1 VRLKLALLASV
12 VAVVVPL
19 HAAVVIAPSD
29 ETMIRT
35 APAVVTGTVV
45 SVSARHD
52 DRGDIETVA
61 RVLVDEAIKG
71 NVAAGQTI
79 DVVQFGGAL
88 DGRFQAQ
95 SGAPSYVLGA
105 RYLVVLDRNGRG
117 QWTTFDLALGQ
128 FRFLF
133 RDGMQKL
140 VRDMHDIDG
149 WTESGAP
156 LRDEDRPAQQFLE
169 FVRDVATS
177 AQAQGQAKFTPA
189 PHVLDFNLASTTQ
202 SAVSI
207 WAGAAP
213 MNDSVSGSPAG
224 GDTKDLSDSESRV
237 IADDP
242 HSDIPGTFTGSGI
255 IATAFYGC
263 NSCAPSVK
271 NGENYISIDT
281 ADIVVNDGV
290 SSSTISSGNF
300 LSTMVHEIGHTWGF
314 RHSDK
319 NANDS
324 GACAAPLPCDN
335 GAIMRSSLVTGLNGS
350 LQSYDR
356 DAANEAYG
364 NSSQTNG
371 AGTVTTNS
379 TTALVGVATGWTS
392 ALQGK
397 YLLISGEPSA
407 LRVTTVTDSTHIVLA
422 SAATTSASGL
432 SWKYATNIGTQYVT
446 SLGGQPPRRPSGKS
460 WRISQAV
467 CTAPSIGTHPQNQT
481 INSGQ
486 QASLSVTASGTA
498 TLTYLWYTGT
508 PPSGPVAPGPN
519 NTSSTYQPSPTSTT
533 TYWVRVTNSCGHI
546 DSNVATVTV
555 NQTGCT
561 PPSISTQPQSQ
572 AIISGNQANLTVSA
586 AGTGPFTYQWFVGN
600 PPNTSTPAGTT
611 QSISPSPTQT
621 TNYWVRVTGQCGT
634 PADSNAATVTVSAGC
649 SKPFVV
655 NDPPDQSITSGSST
669 SLFVG
674 YSGTTSTVTWYRGA
688 APDQSNPVSVGQ
700 SFITGPLTQTTQ
712 FWALIANNCGSA
724 QSRTVTIVVT
734 SACVPPAIT
743 LADANPKNAAPGAT
757 VTLTVQATG
766 TGLQYQWYR
775 GVAPDFSN
783 PVAGATTSTATDT
796 PQTSTSYFVH
806 VQNSCGSK
814 DSASINVV
822 VTTTPA
828 CTPPSITSISGDSTV
843 SSNQTATLDVAAA
856 GDPTLHYQWFQGPS
870 GTTGVPVGTDSP
882 TFLTPA
888 LFTDTE
894 YWVRVS
900 NNCAPPANSRT
911 VKVSVI
917 PAKRRAARH

>member
-1 VRLKLALLASV
+1 VRLKLALLVSFL
-12 VAVVVPL
+12 AVVVPL

-35 APAVVTGTVV
+35 APAIVTGTVV

-95 SGAPSYVLGA
+95 SGAPSYELGA

-133 RDGMQKL
+133 REGMQKL

-156 LRDEDRPAQQFLE
+156 LRDQDRPAQQFLA
-169 FVRDVATS
+169 FVRDVAGS
-177 AQAQGQAKFTPA
+177 AQAQGQVKFTPA
-189 PHVLDFNLASTTQ
+189 PNVLDFNLASTTQ

-207 WAGAAP
+207 WAGAAT

-224 GDTKDLSDSESRV
+224 GDTKNLSDGESRV

-263 NSCAPSVK
+263 NTCAPSVK

-281 ADIVVNDGV
+281 ADVVVNDGV

-319 NANDS
+319 NASDS
-324 GACAAPLPCDN
+324 GACAPPLPCDS

-356 DAANEAYG
+356 DAANEVYG
-364 NSSQTNG
+364 DGSRQ
-371 AGTVTTNS
+371 
-379 TTALVGVATGWTS
+379 ATFT
-392 ALQGK
+392 
-397 YLLISGEPSA
+397 
-407 LRVTTVTDSTHIVLA
+407 
-422 SAATTSASGL
+422 
-432 SWKYATNIGTQYVT
+432 GTQYVT
-446 SLGGQPPRRPSGKS
+446 SLGGQPPRRPSGMS
-460 WRISQAV
+460 WRISQSA
-467 CTAPSIGTHPQNQT
+467 CTAPSISTHPQNQT
-481 INSGQ
+481 INSGN
-486 QASLSVTASGTA
+486 QATLTVSAAGTA
-498 TLTYLWYTGT
+498 PLTYLWYTGT

-600 PPNTSTPAGTT
+600 PPNTSTPAGNT

-796 PQTSTSYFVH
+796 PQTTTSYFVH

-814 DSASINVV
+814 DSTSINVI

-843 SSNQTATLDVAAA
+843 SSNQTATLEVAAA

-870 GTTGVPVGTDSP
+870 GTTGIPVGTDSP